1 MKFFWFMAPIT
12 FCSLGIIISAY
23 NPLIGLITSSIGLP
37 LWFVLRWLDPENKQQ
52 SKPGVEH
59 E

>member
-12 FCSLGIIISAY
+12 FCCLGLAVSAY

-37 LWFVLRWLDPENKQQ
+37 LWFVLRWLDPENKIQF
-52 SKPGVEH
+52 KPGVGH
-59 E
+59 K